1 MAVCAVSRLPN
12 RSRGHLRV
20 SAITFVPLL
29 QTDYCT
35 IISSIASGVYAG
47 LVLAPAM
54 ALGDT
59 SDVGRRV
66 GMASTILAFGALIGP
81 PISGT
86 IYSASGGYK
95 AVGYYAGE

>member
-1 MAVCAVSRLPN
+1 MAVRAIPRLPN
-12 RSRGHLRV
+12 RSCSHLWV
-20 SAITFVPLL
+20 SAIMFVSPL
-29 QTDYCT
+29 QADDRSV
-35 IISSIASGVYAG
+35 ISSIASGVYAG